1 MTNNG
6 AAGEE
11 LADLEIRIF
20 QRSADGEG
28 YPVELTLSTPGG
40 QQEFPRGYLACDILP
55 WSSSGD
61 PQTDGRRLFESLLGD
76 VHTRAAWE
84 RAWGQCPGCRV
95 HLRIDP
101 AAAELHTL
109 PWELLHDERAM
120 LSAQT
125 HTPFSRYLP
134 VALPWGGPVEERPVR
149 VLVAIPTPSDL
160 ESRYNLPPVDLE
172 SEQAGL
178 RAVFSAVD
186 PNLVLADFLP
196 PPVTLERIE
205 EKLRAGYHVLH
216 YLGHGA
222 FNVRRG
228 QAALYL
234 QDEQGLT
241 AVITDEMLAGMLSRQ
256 GVRPRLVFL
265 VACQSATRATADAFL
280 GLAPRL
286 VSVGVPAV
294 VAMQDVVTV
303 ESGRKFSLAFYK
315 RLLEHGQVDLAMNEA
330 RSTLLTAGRPDAGV
344 PVLFMRLKSGRLW
357 GAEADSRGEVLGD
370 RNPRVFWTGLVR
382 MIQQGKCTPIIGHR
396 IQTRWLPQHEEIAE
410 AWARLHGYPFTDR
423 RNLTRVAQYL
433 ASNQGADFPRYE
445 LLDFMKQELASR
457 LPEELRPAGRY
468 TTLSEL
474 IRAVGW
480 PNFSAG
486 DPNDPYRVLAGLGL
500 PVYLT
505 TDFNSLM
512 SEALRAQGR
521 QPVREICRW
530 NDALSGVPSVFE
542 HDPGYVPTPEAPLV
556 YHLFGSDE
564 DANSLVLTEDDCLD
578 FLVRISAEM
587 ERIPSCVWAALSNSS
602 LVFLGYALS
611 DWEFRVILRGLV
623 ATREQR
629 RKFKHV
635 AVQLEL
641 DHSSTDTAAVRNFL
655 HHYFQDAEINVFWG
669 SVQQFVAE
677 LREYWEALSR

>member
-1 MTNNG
+1 MPANPV
-6 AAGEE
+6 AGEGLAE
-11 LADLEIRIF
+11 LELRIF

-28 YPVELTLSTPGG
+28 YPVELTLGTPGG
-40 QQEFPRGYLACDILP
+40 QQEFPRGYLAPDILP
-55 WSSSGD
+55 WVSSGD
-61 PQTDGRRLFESLLGD
+61 PEHDGRRLFESLLSD
-76 VHTRAAWE
+76 ARLRAAWAQA
-84 RAWGQCPGCRV
+84 RGQCPACRI

-109 PWELLHDERAM
+109 PWELLRDESAM
-120 LSAQT
+120 LSAQA

-134 VALPWGGPVEERPVR
+134 VALPWGGPIEERPIR
-149 VLVAIPTPSDL
+149 ILVAIPTPSDL
-160 ESRYNLPPVDLE
+160 ESRYNLPIVDLE
-172 SEQAGL
+172 GEQASL
-178 RAVFSAVD
+178 RAVFSAVG
-186 PNLVLADFLP
+186 PELVQADFLL

-205 EKLRAGYHVLH
+205 DKLRAGYHILH

-241 AVITDEMLAGMLSRQ
+241 AVVTDEMLAGMMARQ

-265 VACQSATRATADAFL
+265 VACRSATRATTDAFL

-303 ESGRKFSLAFYK
+303 ESGRKFSIAFYK
-315 RLLEHGQVDLAMNEA
+315 RLLEHGQVDVAMNEA
-330 RSTLLTAGRPDAGV
+330 RSTLLTSGRPDAGV

-357 GAEADSRGEVLGD
+357 SAEADARGEVLGD

-396 IQTRWLPQHEEIAE
+396 IHTRCLPQHGEVAE
-410 AWARLHGYPFTDR
+410 AWARLHEYPFSDR
-423 RNLTRVAQYL
+423 SNLTRVAQYL

-445 LLDFMKQELASR
+445 LLDFVKREFLNR
-457 LPEELRPAGRY
+457 LPEGLRPAR
-468 TTLSEL
+468 TNNTLSEL

-480 PNFSAG
+480 QNLVAG
-486 DPNDPYRVLAGLGL
+486 DPNDPYRVLASLNL
-500 PVYLT
+500 PIYLT

-512 SEALRAQGR
+512 SEALRAQGKR
-521 QPVREICRW
+521 PVREICRW
-530 NDALSGVPSVFE
+530 NDALSEVPSIFE
-542 HDPGYVPTPEAPLV
+542 EQQDYVPTPEAPLV

-564 DANSLVLTEDDCLD
+564 EVNSLVLTEDDCLD

-587 ERIPSCVWAALSNSS
+587 ERIPSCLWAALSNSS

-641 DHSSTDTAAVRNFL
+641 DGSSADTAAVRDFL
-655 HHYFQDAEINVFWG
+655 QHYFQDAEINVFWG

-677 LREYWEALSR
+677 LREYWEELSG

>member
-1 MTNNG
+1 MPTN
-6 AAGEE
+6 AASGES
-11 LADLEIRIF
+11 LAGLEIRIF
-20 QRSADGEG
+20 QRSAEGEG

-40 QQEFPRGYLACDILP
+40 QQEFPRGYLPADVLP
-55 WSSSGD
+55 WVSSGD
-61 PQTDGRRLFESLLGD
+61 PERDGRRLFESLLSD
-76 VHTRAAWE
+76 PRLRAAWAQA
-84 RAWGQCPGCRV
+84 RGQCPVSRV
-95 HLRIDP
+95 YLRIDP
-101 AAAELHTL
+101 AAAELHAL
-109 PWELLHDERAM
+109 PWELLHDESAM
-120 LSAQT
+120 LSAQAS
-125 HTPFSRYLP
+125 TPFSRYLP
-134 VALPWGGPVEERPVR
+134 VALPWGGPIEERPIR
-149 VLVAIPTPSDL
+149 VLVAIPNPSDL
-160 ESRYNLPPVDLE
+160 GSRYNLPLVDLE
-172 SEQAGL
+172 SEQESL
-178 RAVFSAVD
+178 RAVFSAVGAG
-186 PNLVLADFLP
+186 LVQADFLP
-196 PPVTLERIE
+196 SPVTLERIE

-234 QDEQGLT
+234 QDEQGL
-241 AVITDEMLAGMLSRQ
+241 ARVVTDDMLAGMLSRQ

-265 VACQSATRATADAFL
+265 VACQSAMRATTDAFL

-286 VSVGVPAV
+286 VAVGVPAV

-303 ESGRKFSLAFYK
+303 ASGRQFSVAFYK

-344 PVLFMRLKSGRLW
+344 PVLFMRLRSGRLW
-357 GAEADSRGEVLGD
+357 SAEADARGEVLGD

-396 IQTRWLPQHEEIAE
+396 IPTRCLPQHSEIAE
-410 AWARLHGYPFTDR
+410 VWAGLHAYPFADKS
-423 RNLTRVAQYL
+423 NLTRVAQYL

-445 LLDFMKQELASR
+445 LLDFLKRAFVHR
-457 LPEELRPAGRY
+457 LPEELRPTRVDN
-468 TTLSEL
+468 TLSGL
-474 IRAVGW
+474 IRAAGW
-480 PNFSAG
+480 HNLVAS
-486 DPNDPYRVLAGLGL
+486 DPNDPYRVLASLDL
-500 PVYLT
+500 PIYLT

-512 SEALRAQGR
+512 SEALRAQGKE
-521 QPVREICRW
+521 PVREVCRW
-530 NDALSGVPSVFE
+530 NDALSEVPSIFE
-542 HDPGYVPTPEAPLV
+542 KQPDYVPTPESPLV

-564 DANSLVLTEDDCLD
+564 DVNSLVLTEDDCLD

-587 ERIPSCVWAALSNSS
+587 DRIPSCIWAALANSS

-611 DWEFRVILRGLV
+611 DWAFRVILRGLV

-641 DHSSTDTAAVRNFL
+641 DGSSADTAAVRDFL
-655 HHYFQDAEINVFWG
+655 QHYFQDAEINVFWG

-677 LREYWEALSR
+677 LREYWEELNR